1 MSQPSQ
7 QVTPGLSPARVD
19 DAALLQKIA
28 EGDVAALG
36 TLFDRMARPVY
47 SLVMQLLRSHDQ
59 AEDVVE
65 STFWQVWQEAG
76 QLGEI
81 SDPRSWLLTTGRRR
95 AIEHIR
101 SRRRKRE
108 ELLQDKREFGELV
121 SAGSDEVTA
130 SKQRQELVQDM
141 GALEP
146 GERQALELAY
156 FRGLSQNDIVDLI
169 GEPTATVKA
178 RMRSSLERL
187 RRPEL
192 EEGSAE

>member
-1 MSQPSQ
+1 MPQPPQ
-7 QVTPGLSPARVD
+7 QVTPGLSPAKVD

-36 TLFDRMARPVY
+36 ILFDRMSRPVY

-76 QLGEI
+76 QLGEF
-81 SDPRSWLLTTGRRR
+81 SDPRNWLLSTGRRR
-95 AIEHIR
+95 ALDHLR

-108 ELLQDKREFGELV
+108 ELLQDKRGFGELV
-121 SAGSDEVTA
+121 SAGNDEHA
-130 SKQRQELVQDM
+130 ESKRRQELVQDL
-141 GALEP
+141 GGLELE
-146 GERQALELAY
+146 ERQVLELAY
-156 FRGLSQNDIVDLI
+156 FRGLSQTDIVDLI
-169 GEPTATVKA
+169 GEPTAIVKA

-187 RRPEL
+187 RRPQF
-192 EEGSAE
+192 EEGLAE